1 VISYESTN
9 PTTLPGIDSDRLA
22 DDLKRALQATMFTS
36 TLRISPRHLQRIAQ
50 DLGTAVERFVAGQI
64 GASDM
69 QAYGQH
75 LVAEGLGRQSLLA
88 LVQVIN
94 RTFWESS
101 DSALQQLA
109 ITGSLTHPLLDG
121 YIAGREAH
129 LLREQER
136 TRAALERAR
145 TQA

>member
-1 VISYESTN
+1 MSYEPTDT
-9 PTTLPGIDSDRLA
+9 TTLPGIDSEQLA
-22 DDLKRALQATMFTS
+22 ADLKQALQATMFTS

-50 DLGTAVERFVAGQI
+50 EAAAKVEHFIAGNDDAEQ
-64 GASDM
+64 M
-69 QAYGQH
+69 HAYGHH
-75 LVAEGLGRQSLLA
+75 LVAEGFGRQSLLA

-94 RTFWESS
+94 RTLWESG
-101 DSALQQLA
+101 DPALQQIA
-109 ITGSLTHPLLDG
+109 ISASLTHPLLDG

-136 TRAALERAR
+136 TRVALERAR

>member
-1 VISYESTN
+1 V
-9 PTTLPGIDSDRLA
+9 
-22 DDLKRALQATMFTS
+22 
-36 TLRISPRHLQRIAQ
+36 
-50 DLGTAVERFVAGQI
+50 
-64 GASDM
+64 
-69 QAYGQH
+69 
-75 LVAEGLGRQSLLA
+75 LVGFGVGVVGVGLSRQSLLA

-94 RTFWESS
+94 RTFWESG
-101 DSALQQLA
+101 DPTLQQVA
-109 ITGSLTHPLLDG
+109 IAGGVTHPLLDG